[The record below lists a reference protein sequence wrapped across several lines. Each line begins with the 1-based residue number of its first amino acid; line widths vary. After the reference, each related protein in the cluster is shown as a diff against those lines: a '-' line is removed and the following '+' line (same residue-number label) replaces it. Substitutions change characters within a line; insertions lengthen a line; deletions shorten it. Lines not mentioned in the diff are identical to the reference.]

1 MENIIVHPSKNTS
14 LIRSIKTHEYH
25 PWQNYSF
32 CRDNQAQGSLTTK
45 LSRVRLA
52 HTQIP
57 IARGHVN

>member
-1 MENIIVHPSKNTS
+1 MGNIIIHPLRNTS
-14 LIRSIKTHEYH
+14 LTKFIKVHVYH

-45 LSRVRLA
+45 PNWTNLV

-57 IARGHVN
+57 ATRGHVS